1 MLALKRMRR
10 QAGVFVAIFGVVA
23 LLAGLSV
30 GLAGYLGAAASAGV
44 RAGVQALSGVD
55 GGFRVSAPLAD
66 DAQAQDAAV
75 RADIDAS
82 VRVNGRA
89 VPLTVARDVVTL
101 NPVAFDRLQGA
112 PVRSSVAS
120 IPDLASRARLV
131 AGAWPA
137 NPGQASMQAD
147 AAAALKVAVG
157 DELKFPDGTPMTI
170 TATWRVSSVSD
181 PRWLED
187 PVALSGVD
195 TDTTPGWVVIDPS
208 EWSAT
213 GAQPFARWTIGPD
226 AHRVTVAQLPALE
239 RAPDAVSNAVQKQ
252 DPGADVRTAGSLQL
266 GLVPI
271 QQNVQAAAAVS
282 TAPLV
287 VVALL
292 GLITLVELAGML
304 TQLRSGE
311 TVLLRA
317 RGTSPRRFVAHG
329 TMEGLL
335 TAVPAAA
342 LGTGAAAGVLA
353 ARGLAAEVP
362 VVAWV
367 GAGACALAAVI
378 VLGVSAARASRDR
391 PPPSGARGA
400 VGLRGS
406 ARLRSTAAW
415 GALLLVLLLA
425 IVAVS
430 QFILYGSPLA
440 SVSGGGVAVDPLAVS
455 APALAIAAIA
465 LLAVAA
471 FPAVSRGLERLAG
484 RATALDSLPL
494 QQLARRSRAA
504 LSPILVL
511 AFGVSGLILGACYSG
526 TWADSARD
534 TRQVQVGASM
544 RVTSVP
550 PLSAPVARRVP
561 GQTGAAPAAR
571 EDAQLG
577 ARLVD
582 LLGIPATRI
591 SAAVTAVNGAVDP
604 AALAAKVVSPV
615 DRPQVPVSATG
626 LEVGF
631 VAAPANA
638 APTAGSVVLVDAVG
652 AETAVN
658 LIPSGD
664 GLAGSLPSGVAPWT
678 VHGISLLLPELQAG
692 ATLVVEV
699 RATGGSTA
707 VIPLDSSWVPSGGG
721 NTGPVAGAR
730 TDGQAGLRIVQE
742 GPAGY
747 VLLQSVR
754 KGSARLPVVISRALS
769 ESAGLHVGSAGSMT
783 LVTRG
788 GSVPIKVAAIVPVIP
803 GIESGE
809 GILADLGAL
818 QDAAEREGLLQV
830 SSGEWWISTTSPS
843 AAAAAEK
850 AALPDAGVAVAVPS
864 AGEQVLESARVVVW
878 IAGIAT
884 ALLALLA
891 IGAGLLAELRTRR
904 GEVHVLQAVG
914 ATPRA
919 QVNGRAREWAM
930 LLGLGAAVGAVDG
943 LVVCVLL
950 VPSLARIAVPH
961 ALAGLRTSLNL
972 DVPGALGVLVV
983 GAAALA
989 LLLLVIAR
997 TVRAQARISP
1007 RADPAPTG
1015 RRADG

>member
-10 QAGVFVAIFGVVA
+10 RVGVFVAIFGVVA

-30 GLAGYLGAAASAGV
+30 GLSGYLAAAASAGV
-44 RAGVQALSGVD
+44 RAGVQALAGVY

-75 RADIDAS
+75 RADIHA
-82 VRVNGRA
+82 VRVNGRP
-89 VPLTVARDVVTL
+89 VPLTVARDIVTL
-101 NPVAFDRLQGA
+101 NPVPFDRAQGA

-131 AGAWPA
+131 AGAWPT

-147 AAAALKVAVG
+147 AAAALKVMVG
-157 DELKFPDGTPMTI
+157 DELMFPDGTPVTI

-208 EWSAT
+208 QWNAT
-213 GAQPFARWTIGPD
+213 GAQAVARWTVRPD
-226 AHRVTVAQLPALE
+226 ADRVTVAQLVALG
-239 RAPDAVSNAVQKQ
+239 RAPDVVLNSIQKQ
-252 DPGADVRTAGSLQL
+252 NPDADVRTEGSLQL
-266 GLVPI
+266 GLAPI

-292 GLITLVELAGML
+292 GLITLIELAGML
-304 TQLRSGE
+304 VQLRSGE

-317 RGTSPRRFVAHG
+317 RGTSPWRFVAEG
-329 TMEGLL
+329 MMEGLL

-342 LGTGAAAGVLA
+342 VGAAAAGGVLA
-353 ARGLAAEVP
+353 ARGVATEVP
-362 VVAWV
+362 AVAWF
-367 GAGACALAAVI
+367 GAAACALVAVV
-378 VLGVSAARASRDR
+378 VLGVSAARASRDPR
-391 PPPSGARGA
+391 PASRERGP
-400 VGLRGS
+400 VGLPS
-406 ARLRSTAAW
+406 AARLRSTAAW

-425 IVAVS
+425 IVSVS

-440 SVSGGGVAVDPLAVS
+440 PVSGGGVAVDPLAVS
-455 APALAIAAIA
+455 APALTIAAIG

-471 FPAVSRGLERLAG
+471 FPAASRGLERLAG
-484 RATALDSLPL
+484 RAPALDSLPL

-504 LSPILVL
+504 LTPILVL

-526 TWADSARD
+526 TWVDSARD
-534 TRQVQVGASM
+534 TRQVQLGTSV
-544 RVTSVP
+544 RVTSSP
-550 PLSAPVARRVP
+550 PLSAAVVRRVP
-561 GQTGAAPAAR
+561 GQTGAAPVAR
-571 EDAQLG
+571 EDALLG
-577 ARLVD
+577 DRLVD
-582 LLGIPATRI
+582 LLGIPAARVP
-591 SAAVTAVNGAVDP
+591 AAVTAVGGAVDP
-604 AALAAKVVSPV
+604 ASLAAKMASPV
-615 DRPQVPVSATG
+615 DRPQVPQSATG
-626 LEVGF
+626 
-631 VAAPANA
+631 VAVRFAATPPTA
-638 APTAGSVVLVDAVG
+638 APTAGSIVLVDAVG
-652 AETAVN
+652 AEAAVN

-664 GLAGSLPSGVAPWT
+664 GLAGGLPTGVAPWT
-678 VHGISLLLPELQAG
+678 VHGISLLVPELPAG
-692 ATLVVEV
+692 AALTVEL

-707 VIPLDSSWVPSGGG
+707 AIPLDSSWVPSGGG
-721 NTGPVAGAR
+721 DTGPVAAGR
-730 TDGQAGLRIVQE
+730 TDDQAGLRIVRE

-754 KGSARLPVVISRALS
+754 SGSARLPVVISQALS
-769 ESAGLHVGSAGSMT
+769 ESAGLHVGSAASMT
-783 LVTRG
+783 LATRG

-809 GILADLGAL
+809 GVLADLGAL

-830 SSGEWWISTTSPS
+830 SSGEWWISSTSPS
-843 AAAAAEK
+843 RAAAAEK
-850 AALPDAGVAVAVPS
+850 KVQPDAGIAVAVPS
-864 AGEQVLESARVVVW
+864 PAEQVLESARVVVW

-904 GEVHVLQAVG
+904 GEVQVLRAVG

-919 QVNGRAREWAM
+919 QVSGRTREWAM
-930 LLGLGAAVGAVDG
+930 LLGFGAAVGAVDG

-972 DVPGALGVLVV
+972 DVSGALVALVV
-983 GAAALA
+983 LAAALA
-989 LLLLVIAR
+989 VLLLIIAR

-1007 RADPAPTG
+1007 RADPALTG
-1015 RRADG
+1015 AES